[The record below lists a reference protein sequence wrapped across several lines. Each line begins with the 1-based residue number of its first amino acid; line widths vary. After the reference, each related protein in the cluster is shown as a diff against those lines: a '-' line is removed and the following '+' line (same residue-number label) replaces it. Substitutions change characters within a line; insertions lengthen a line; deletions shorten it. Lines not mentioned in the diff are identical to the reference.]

1 MQLPI
6 FFEENLPEGTEDFE
20 LTADT
25 SRHVSQVLRMKPEQQ
40 LILTNGKGVEMRVA
54 VVVADKK
61 KTVVSFREKRDLLAP
76 DNQNGIAISLLKNET
91 RFEWFIEKA
100 TELGIG
106 KIFPIITERTE
117 KKTFRQDRI
126 KNIMISAM
134 IQSRQYFLPELS
146 VPLALQDVFH
156 LGDFSQKLIAHCI
169 EEADKVALNTILEKD
184 SARLILIG
192 PEGDFT
198 QEEVDRCLTEGFLPV
213 SLGATRLRTETA
225 GVMAAVYL
233 MND

>member
-6 FFEENLPEGTEDFE
+6 FFEENLPEGTENFE